1 MPNKPFPTLS
11 LAALA
16 AVSLM
21 AALAAISG
29 YAVAAQEDTGPNEE
43 SHPTSLVGLDSQA
56 LESRSVCVEAPAS
69 AVHAAVRKAI
79 KDGREGELV
88 AVGGMAFVRPDAVLS
103 VLPTE
108 YEDCD

>member
-43 SHPTSLVGLDSQA
+43 THPTSLVLVDH
-56 LESRSVCVEAPAS
+56 EERDMICVDAPAS
-69 AVHAAVRKAI
+69 AVHAALSKAI
-79 KDGREGELV
+79 KEGRASELV
-88 AVGGMAFVRPDAVLS
+88 TVGGMAFVRPEAVLS
-103 VLPTE
+103 VQPAE